1 MEDIDRRIAV
11 LEGQII
17 ELKAQRNALTPVCR
31 LPAETLA
38 HILSY
43 VQHGG
48 HDHDPLRPWRTYSCT
63 WARTMCVCRRFRTVA
78 LDTPRLW
85 AYVDVSLDGTPH
97 SQAWAALVEQRSKT
111 ALAVSGS
118 GAAAFLPTAR
128 SVRMAIT
135 ALLDRSI
142 NMASFTGTCR
152 DLLGRPAPFLERLE
166 FDCKWL
172 HLYVGAAFLGGAA
185 TALREL
191 SLTRAVLGSG
201 APQIPALQRLEL
213 VCAITARRAGFAPLV
228 DFLSHTPQLQ
238 TLCLAG
244 LWMEPSPDLPLQRPQ
259 NLLPDLQALF
269 IEGCP
274 SSVANYMR
282 ILPLPLVSLG
292 IVLLDNDP
300 RFDHSDWDSENYAYA
315 YSLWEEYMATRVC
328 PSGRVTLLAD
338 RPHGIRFDLGAPVLF
353 SEFNAASGSFLS
365 IQSSKLCAHPVLA
378 GIETVRI
385 VQVEGYGQS
394 PCFEDAGAFGIDRM
408 PDLRVVVLDRLRAVG
423 IDGEDD
429 LDASRLAEDLLL
441 WILALAGRVED
452 VRLVQCS
459 ESMRDVAEDLEQL
472 GFNVIWED

>member
-1 MEDIDRRIAV
+1 MEDIDRRIAA
-11 LEGQII
+11 LEGQIV
-17 ELKAQRNALTPVCR
+17 ELKAQRNALTPVCG

-48 HDHDPLRPWRTYSCT
+48 HDHNPLRPWRTYNCT

-85 AYVDVSLDGTPH
+85 AYVDVSVEGTPH
-97 SQAWAALVEQRSKT
+97 SQAWAALVVQRSKT

-128 SVRMAIT
+128 SVYLAT
-135 ALLDRSI
+135 DEHSERSI
-142 NMASFTGTCR
+142 KMASFTATGR
-152 DLLGRPAPFLERLE
+152 DFLERPAPFLERLE
-166 FDCKWL
+166 LDGQRTDVC
-172 HLYVGAAFLGGAA
+172 VGAAFLGGVA

-191 SLTRAVLGSG
+191 SLTKAIIGPG
-201 APQIPALQRLEL
+201 APHIPDLQRLEL
-213 VCAITARRAGFAPLV
+213 ECPSQFDAAHIATVV
-228 DFLSHTPQLQ
+228 DLLSHIPQLQ

-244 LWMEPSPDLPLQRPQ
+244 LWLVPLPNVPLPRPQ

-274 SSVANYMR
+274 RSVANYMR
-282 ILPLPLVSLG
+282 LLPLPLVSLG
-292 IVLLDNDP
+292 MVLLDERRVNNP
-300 RFDHSDWDSENYAYA
+300 DWRSENYACV
-315 YSLWEEYMATRVC
+315 YSLWEEYMATRLR
-328 PSGRVTLLAD
+328 PSGRVALLAD
-338 RPHGIRFDLGAPVLF
+338 GPHGIRLDLGAPVLF

-378 GIETVRI
+378 GIDTVRI
-385 VQVEGYGQS
+385 VQVEGYVQS